1 MEFDKAI
8 ANFRKKVDLKTT
20 QVFQR
25 ACNQVSMK
33 IADETGVSTGRL
45 LGQWAPSASTSS
57 KYSYTGGPS
66 AWQGGVKDEGVA
78 DSNKNRAM
86 ADLSPRINAITSV
99 LKKTEPYYF
108 TNDTSY
114 VKQAEH
120 DGWEVQGPYNM
131 REKGRQAFVGIVNNI
146 IMELKNG

>member
-45 LGQWAPSASTSS
+45 LGQWAPSAGTST
-57 KYSYTGGPS
+57 KYTYTGGPS
-66 AWQGGVKDEGVA
+66 AWKGGVKNKAVA
-78 DSNKNRAM
+78 DTNKAQAM
-86 ADLSPRINAITSV
+86 ADLSPRIGAVTEI

-120 DGWEVQGPYNM
+120 DGWEVQRPYNM

-146 IMELKNG
+146 ILELKNG

>member
-1 MEFDKAI
+1 
-8 ANFRKKVDLKTT
+8 
-20 QVFQR
+20 
-25 ACNQVSMK
+25 
-33 IADETGVSTGRL
+33 VSTGRL
-45 LGQWAPSASTSS
+45 LGQWAPSAGTST
-57 KYSYTGGPS
+57 KYTYTGGPS
-66 AWQGGVKDEGVA
+66 AWKGGVKNKAVA
-78 DSNKNRAM
+78 DTNKAQAM
-86 ADLSPRINAITSV
+86 ADLSPRIGAVTEI

-146 IMELKNG
+146 ILELKNG

>member
-33 IADETGVSTGRL
+33 IANETGVSTGRL
-45 LGQWAPSASTSS
+45 LGQWAPSAGTST
-57 KYSYTGGPS
+57 KYTYTGGPS
-66 AWQGGVKDEGVA
+66 AWKGGVKNKAVA
-78 DSNKNRAM
+78 DTNKAQAM
-86 ADLSPRINAITSV
+86 ADLSPRIGAVTEI

-120 DGWEVQGPYNM
+120 DGWEVQRPYNM

-146 IMELKNG
+146 ILELKNG

>member
-33 IADETGVSTGRL
+33 IANETGVSTGRL
-45 LGQWAPSASTSS
+45 LGQWAPSAGTST
-57 KYSYTGGPS
+57 KYTYTGGPS
-66 AWQGGVKDEGVA
+66 AWKGGVKNKAVA
-78 DSNKNRAM
+78 DTNKAQAM
-86 ADLSPRINAITSV
+86 ADLSPRIGAVTEI

-120 DGWEVQGPYNM
+120 DGWEVQRPYNM